1 MSDLVLPALVR
12 DIVAA
17 VAAAGGRVLLVGG
30 CVRDHLLGIGL
41 KDWDL
46 EVHGLELPKLEAALR
61 TVGRL
66 NPVGKAFSVYK
77 VRRGDDEIDVS
88 LPRTDSKVGAGHRG
102 IQAVGDP
109 FLGVVEASR
118 RRDLTINAM
127 MLDPATGELIDPW
140 GGQADLAAGVLRAVD
155 AETFLEDPLRAVRV
169 VQFAGRFGFDAAPSL
184 VALCRAAALDELP
197 AERVVA
203 EWEKLMLRGVR
214 PGLGLAIAREAAITA
229 RCFPEVAPVDGPA
242 LDAQMDAAVAW
253 RDRFDGEGRRMAWMM
268 LVWLHGCA
276 APEAVLD
283 RLKLLTWRG
292 YPLRT
297 ALLAAHAAQADVP
310 GDDAG
315 LRWLATRSEVALVLA
330 LADVCGRPVGDAW
343 ERADRLG
350 ILHEAEPRLVL
361 GRDLQAMGVRPGRA
375 MGLMLDGLYRRQLD
389 GELRTRDA
397 ALEAARAVVEPA

>member
-1 MSDLVLPALVR
+1 
-12 DIVAA
+12 
-17 VAAAGGRVLLVGG
+17 
-30 CVRDHLLGIGL
+30 
-41 KDWDL
+41 
-46 EVHGLELPKLEAALR
+46 
-61 TVGRL
+61 
-66 NPVGKAFSVYK
+66 
-77 VRRGDDEIDVS
+77 
-88 LPRTDSKVGAGHRG
+88 
-102 IQAVGDP
+102 
-109 FLGVVEASR
+109 
-118 RRDLTINAM
+118 
-127 MLDPATGELIDPW
+127 
-140 GGQADLAAGVLRAVD
+140 
-155 AETFLEDPLRAVRV
+155 V

-343 ERADRLG
+343 ERAERLG